1 MMAEQVTMWR
11 SKAGGIFKTQEEAE
25 HADRKAFLTGYLE
38 QFWEHGEFHQDAAI
52 EAMLKDFEIT
62 VKP

>member
-1 MMAEQVTMWR
+1 MVEIVTMWR
-11 SKAGGIFKTQEEAE
+11 NKAGDLFPTQQEAE
-25 HADRKAFLTGYLE
+25 HADRKAFLAGYLE
-38 QFWEHGEFHQDAAI
+38 QFWQHGEFNQDAAI